1 MHAEMTS
8 LFGLNVYTDKGLY
21 VGNVNDVVIET
32 ADRLVTGLALTKVN
46 QELFDVSREGVI
58 LPYRWV
64 LAIGDIVLVKQ
75 VGALRISCKDTGLKS
90 PSIAVLHPRW

>member
-1 MHAEMTS
+1 MHAELTS

-75 VGALRISCKDTGLKS
+75 VNRLAKKDE
-90 PSIAVLHPRW
+90 IE